1 MPIVEKQAF
10 LGNGGARGSILTTLR
25 RAGIPVAGL
34 GVAAAPKRVGLPVR
48 LSGMGRTVQHNFF
61 GVMETYPGVED
72 VMAYWSNSWQSA
84 RGSGN
89 GFACQ
94 DIQRDPATASDQL
107 QAVAVDH
114 CGLAPEACS
123 GIDVPGVAA
132 QLAREYAAWFASTFP
147 RGWGNCYAAGSP
159 YGPAAPAVAAA
170 PVSAGGGQPTAY
182 SIPNTV
188 TPTYGTVTPITG
200 GGGPTAAAPS
210 SASGTGTASSGPVQ
224 VSLRNTSR
232 PNMPLAVG
240 DRFELVIA
248 GSPNSPVSIDATR
261 NGSQRGVSAAGAT
274 DSQGFRVVAGVM
286 SEAEVG
292 SWSET
297 ISVGNSSASLS
308 FQVAA
313 APTMTAGGP
322 AASGSGGSTT
332 GGGGATATTL
342 PDLAL
347 NDRAPA
353 STGLPSWVLP
363 AAIAA
368 AAVLMLRK

>member
-1 MPIVEKQAF
+1 
-10 LGNGGARGSILTTLR
+10 
-25 RAGIPVAGL
+25 
-34 GVAAAPKRVGLPVR
+34 
-48 LSGMGRTVQHNFF
+48 
-61 GVMETYPGVED
+61 
-72 VMAYWSNSWQSA
+72 
-84 RGSGN
+84 
-89 GFACQ
+89 
-94 DIQRDPATASDQL
+94 
-107 QAVAVDH
+107 
-114 CGLAPEACS
+114 
-123 GIDVPGVAA
+123 
-132 QLAREYAAWFASTFP
+132 
-147 RGWGNCYAAGSP
+147 
-159 YGPAAPAVAAA
+159 
-170 PVSAGGGQPTAY
+170 
-182 SIPNTV
+182 
-188 TPTYGTVTPITG
+188 
-200 GGGPTAAAPS
+200 
-210 SASGTGTASSGPVQ
+210 
-224 VSLRNTSR
+224 
-232 PNMPLAVG
+232 
-240 DRFELVIA
+240 
-248 GSPNSPVSIDATR
+248 
-261 NGSQRGVSAAGAT
+261 
-274 DSQGFRVVAGVM
+274 M